1 MEPAVR
7 STLLETIE
15 TQRFGCEMSGSDLY
29 SDILRFVADD
39 VAADGPIATLLEPV
53 AEAPFGDAVILRY
66 LAALHL
72 LVLDG
77 RAPALAA
84 HFPSAGGSPGRGLA
98 PAVRTASIENR
109 AEIATR
115 LAQGV
120 QTNEVGR
127 SAALLGGYLEVARLG
142 LPLRV
147 LEVGASAGLNLLFDR
162 YRYLDSHGGSFG
174 PASSA
179 LVFDRPWFA
188 SAPDLATPIEVVE
201 RRGSDVAPIDVA
213 SAEGRLRLRSFVW
226 GDQLDRLARLDA
238 ALAVAAADPPVVDRA
253 PAPAWLVDRLAERRP
268 GCATVVSHSI
278 MFQYLSDEGR
288 RAMLA
293 AIDAAGRAATDDAP
307 FAWLRLEPGGDQAEL
322 RLTTWPGGTTHL
334 LGRSSYHG
342 PPVVWL
348 APGAG
353 VLRPARR
360 APRRAPR

>member
-7 STLLETIE
+7 SSLLETIE

-29 SDILRFVADD
+29 SVILRFVADD
-39 VAADGPIATLLEPV
+39 VEGAGPISGLLEPV
-53 AEAPFGDAVILRY
+53 AQAPFGDAVILR
-66 LAALHL
+66 LMAALHL

-84 HFPSAGGSPGRGLA
+84 HYPSAGGTPGRGLA
-98 PAVRTASIENR
+98 RALRSTAVEHHD
-109 AEIATR
+109 EIALR
-115 LAQGV
+115 LTQGV

-162 YRYLDSHGGSFG
+162 YRYVAAAGRSFG
-174 PASSA
+174 PDDSA

-188 SAPDLATPIEVVE
+188 GVPDLTVPMVVQE
-201 RRGSDVAPIDVA
+201 RRGSDVAPIDIT
-213 SAEGRLRLRSFVW
+213 SDEGRLRLRSFVW
-226 GDQLDRLARLDA
+226 GDQLDRLARLDG
-238 ALAVAAADPPVVDRA
+238 ALAVAAADPPVVDPV
-253 PAPAWLVDRLAERRP
+253 PAPAWLRAQLAVPTP
-268 GCATVVSHSI
+268 GCATVVAHSI

-288 RAMLA
+288 REMLA
-293 AIDAAGRAATDDAP
+293 AIDAAGRAATPDAP

-334 LGRSSYHG
+334 LAKSSYHG

-348 APGAG
+348 APGTG
-353 VLRPARR
+353 LLRPLK
-360 APRRAPR
+360 

>member
-1 MEPAVR
+1 MTMETAVR
-7 STLLETIE
+7 TTLLETIE

-29 SDILRFVADD
+29 SEILRVVARD
-39 VAADGPIATLLEPV
+39 VAADGPVAALLEPV
-53 AEAPFGDAVILRY
+53 ADAPFGDAVILRY

-77 RAPALAA
+77 RAPVLARQ
-84 HFPSAGGSPGRGLA
+84 FPSAGGSPGRGLEA
-98 PAVRTASIENR
+98 AVRAAAIEH
-109 AEIATR
+109 AGEIADR
-115 LAQGV
+115 LTQGV

-162 YRYLDSHGGSFG
+162 YRYVAAPGRSFG
-174 PASSA
+174 PAGSA

-188 SAPDLATPIEVVE
+188 SVPDLTTPIEVVE
-201 RRGSDVAPIDVA
+201 RRGSDIAPIDVA
-213 SAEGRLRLRSFVW
+213 SAEGRQRLRSFVW

-238 ALAVAAADPPVVDRA
+238 ALAVAAADLPVVDRA
-253 PAPAWLVDRLAERRP
+253 PAPAWLADQLAEPRP

-278 MFQYLSDEGR
+278 MFQYLSDDGR

-293 AIDAAGRAATDDAP
+293 AIDAAGRAATPEAP

-322 RLTTWPGGTTHL
+322 RLTAWPGGTTHL

-348 APGAG
+348 APAGG
-353 VLRPARR
+353 VLQPSGAR
-360 APRRAPR
+360 